1 MHGNNIEGSGD
12 LRRGGQRYD
21 SSSSCWP
28 VVMVVVIDM
37 HGITYC
43 TATRFSYIG
52 KEASL
57 GGISTPGVFYF
68 SQ

>member
-1 MHGNNIEGSGD
+1 M
-12 LRRGGQRYD
+12 
-21 SSSSCWP
+21 
-28 VVMVVVIDM
+28 VVIDM